1 MTNLK
6 QIVEQFD
13 IAANV
18 TDIAPLGNGLIND
31 TYLVSTEGNADDYVL
46 QRVNAAVFPNVEG
59 MQQNIKYVTEHI
71 SAKLKAKGVNDISRR
86 VLRFIELKNSDKT
99 FLFDGKDYWRISVF
113 IKGTKTLEA
122 VNPDTARSA
131 GKAFGEFEAMLV
143 DLKAPIIDII
153 PDFHNMEFRLQQLH
167 EAVAADPKGR
177 VAEVR
182 ELLDKFESRAEE
194 MTLAERLGREGKLP
208 KRICHCDTKVNNML
222 VDAET
227 DEVLCVIDLD
237 TTMYSY
243 VFSDYG
249 DFLRTGAC
257 TTAEDEPDASK
268 VGFNVENY
276 KAFTEGYLSTAG
288 EFLTEIERDNLP
300 YAVRLFPFMQ
310 GVRFLAD
317 YINGDTYFKIK
328 YPEHNLVRAKAQW
341 AMLTAVDNYFKNN

>member
-328 YPEHNLVRAKAQW
+328 YPEHTRVRAKAQW